1 MRKTMSEG
9 RRWGFGLLLLV
20 LLVVAVCAG
29 WLVFWRSRNAKDI
42 VDASTVPSLDVT
54 SSSFVEGGRI
64 PPKFTCDGGDVSP
77 QLSVSAPPAG
87 TKTLAWLVNDPDSPV
102 DFVHW
107 VIFNL
112 PAALRDLPEGAS
124 AQPAN
129 LHGTVQ
135 DSNDFDKTGYGGP
148 CPPGQKP
155 HHYFFRVYALDN
167 SLQLGAGAT
176 RTDVAQAAKSHVLAE
191 GKIVGLYTREK

>member
-1 MRKTMSEG
+1 MSEG

-42 VDASTVPSLDVT
+42 VDASRVPSLTVT
-54 SSSFVEGGRI
+54 SSSFVDGSRI

-112 PAALRDLPEGAS
+112 PAGLRDLPEGAS
-124 AQPAN
+124 ALPAS
-129 LHGTVQ
+129 LQGAVQ
-135 DSNDFDKTGYGGP
+135 GSNDFDKTGYGGP
-148 CPPGQKP
+148 CPPGRKP
-155 HHYFFRVYALDN
+155 HHYFFRVYALDT
-167 SLQLGAGAT
+167 SLQLGASAT